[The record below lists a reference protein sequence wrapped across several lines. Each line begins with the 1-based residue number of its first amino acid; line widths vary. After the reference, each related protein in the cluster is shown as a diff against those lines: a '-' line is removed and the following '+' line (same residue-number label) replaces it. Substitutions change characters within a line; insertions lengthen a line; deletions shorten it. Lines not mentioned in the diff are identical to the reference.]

1 MWRNRWGGEGMFQSE
16 RKMMT
21 GVRTADSE
29 MRLEKTSAAP
39 DAAMITVSDANR
51 RLTAG
56 RNWKTAEVSVI
67 GQMVPRLHL
76 GMIEL
81 WLEFRRLQED
91 KESMW
96 KRMNA
101 MLSRSLSACQ
111 EVATEM
117 SRMKSDMSSRFTQ
130 VEGVISGLISKVGNL
145 EVNRPQDPYVAK
157 FGDPHTPFRTAVN
170 SRKGDSGLRN
180 GESGSRR
187 GNPASSRSAI
197 AAPSHPPNNAI
208 CPARILHRVSNLTQI
223 LNGHTNLL
231 VELYERVS
239 SLEDMGRPTEGKGPW
254 IPVLPEGSGEGN

>member
-1 MWRNRWGGEGMFQSE
+1 MSLGGLRGALWCLALGLLCGGCSGTGGLAHKYQEASLDDIQRDMERAVQLLNRKSFLPWQREQ
-16 RKMMT
+16 
-21 GVRTADSE
+21 
-29 MRLEKTSAAP
+29 
-39 DAAMITVSDANR
+39 IN
-51 RLTAG
+51 
-56 RNWKTAEVSVI
+56 
-67 GQMVPRLHL
+67 QMVPRLHL